1 MSISNIRAKTTK
13 ILKVVDNS
21 NDNQQKKSEI
31 LSNFKNT
38 PTIISQEFKLIG
50 EIFSGG
56 IVEIQGSIDGTIN
69 GNSIIL
75 REDGVINGTVIAEN
89 FSIRGKFD
97 GKIRAKNVSIYS
109 KALVRGDIEY
119 SSLSVEDGAN
129 IDGNFK
135 KI

>member
-1 MSISNIRAKTTK
+1 MSISNIRTKTNR

-21 NDNQQKKSEI
+21 NDNQQKKPEI

-38 PTIISQEFKLIG
+38 PTIISQEFRLVG

-56 IVEIQGSIDGTIN
+56 VVEIQGVIDGTVN

-97 GKIRAKNVSIYS
+97 GKIKAKNVSIHS

>member
-1 MSISNIRAKTTK
+1 MSISNIRTKTNR

-21 NDNQQKKSEI
+21 NDNQQKKPEI

-38 PTIISQEFKLIG
+38 PTIISQEFRLVG

-56 IVEIQGSIDGTIN
+56 VVEIQGLIDGTVN

-75 REDGVINGTVIAEN
+75 REDGVINGTVIAES

-97 GKIRAKNVSIYS
+97 GKIKAKNVSIHS
-109 KALVRGDIEY
+109 KAVVRGDIEY